1 MRGPNYRV
9 VGDVRRTWRC
19 PKCGVQRK
27 FSGEVT
33 ALRCGCQAGEWMQI
47 VVERTNAPRPFQ
59 EVSDV
64 ERHPIDFGIEPKP
77 PAPKKPEATIIKS
90 AISADIEVSM
100 DLITQTEIPSNE
112 SKEVAQPETTV
123 EETTVKET
131 FTENTITKEMIVEQE
146 DDWGEGIL

>member
-1 MRGPNYRV
+1 MRGPNYKV

-27 FSGEVT
+27 FSGDVT
-33 ALRCGCQAGEWMQI
+33 ALRCGCQAAEWMQI

-90 AISADIEVSM
+90 AISPD
-100 DLITQTEIPSNE
+100 TETAVDSATLTEAE
-112 SKEVAQPETTV
+112 SSKPKEVAPSETMV
-123 EETTVKET
+123 EETIIEP
-131 FTENTITKEMIVEQE
+131 E